1 MTRSSEL
8 RLRRGAWKRLALL
21 VCVGAFL
28 VVPARSQAHPHV
40 WIDAVAELLF
50 DDSRA
55 LTGLRVYWAFDE
67 LYSTFAVEGLDAD
80 GDGEIGPAELAPL
93 AAENIRNLKD
103 FSYFTFVEVNNGR
116 PAYGEV
122 TEYGLHFING
132 RLAMWFHVPL
142 VTPVDPRT
150 SDVAFALYDPTF
162 YIAIDLVEGDPVRT
176 NGAMPA
182 GCSHGIS
189 EPQAPSE
196 FVFLSEAFFESLDA
210 SSNFGAQFAHRVRLT
225 CGPSS

>member
-1 MTRSSEL
+1 MRRLFEL
-8 RLRRGAWKRLALL
+8 CFRRGAWRYLALL
-21 VCVGAFL
+21 ACVGAFV
-28 VVPARSQAHPHV
+28 VVPARGQAHPHV

-67 LYSTFAVEGLDAD
+67 LYSTFAVEGLDTD
-80 GDGEIGPAELAPL
+80 GDGEIEPAELAPL

-103 FSYFTFVEVNNGR
+103 FSYFTFVEVDGSR
-116 PAYGEV
+116 PEFGGV
-122 TEYGLHFING
+122 TEYGSHYING

-162 YIAIDLVEGDPVRT
+162 YIAIDLVQGDPVRSS
-176 NGAMPA
+176 GVMPA
-182 GCSHGIS
+182 GCSHRVGEAEERS
-189 EPQAPSE
+189 ES
-196 FVFLSEAFFESLDA
+196 VSLSEGFFETLDA
-210 SSNFGAQFAHRVRLT
+210 SSNFGAQFARRVHLT